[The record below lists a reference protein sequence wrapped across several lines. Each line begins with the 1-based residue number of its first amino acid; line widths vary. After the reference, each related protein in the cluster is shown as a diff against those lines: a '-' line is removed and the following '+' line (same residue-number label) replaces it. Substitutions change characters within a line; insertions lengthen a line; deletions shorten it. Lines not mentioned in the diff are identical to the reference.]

1 MEDRQ
6 QQLELFLRA
15 VYADLLGLA
24 AVQSE
29 HTHEGGGVHLKTVRT
44 HDQIVGLRGSQGHKI
59 LNIPERV
66 KAYHEFLHGISPQS
80 CTKFILSCIMGAQSQ
95 IDSM

>member
-1 MEDRQ
+1 
-6 QQLELFLRA
+6 
-15 VYADLLGLA
+15 
-24 AVQSE
+24 
-29 HTHEGGGVHLKTVRT
+29 
-44 HDQIVGLRGSQGHKI
+44 VGLRGSQGHKI